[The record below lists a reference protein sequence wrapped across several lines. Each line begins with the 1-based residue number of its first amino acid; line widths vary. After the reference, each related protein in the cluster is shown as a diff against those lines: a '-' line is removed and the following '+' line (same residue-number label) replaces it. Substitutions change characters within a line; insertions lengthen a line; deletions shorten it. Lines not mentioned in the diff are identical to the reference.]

1 MAFDLVIRGGTLV
14 DGSGAPG
21 RAADVGVEGDRITAV
36 GDLSAVDAVS
46 VARVID
52 AAGHV
57 VAPGFVDPHAH
68 SDLSVLV
75 DGALWSHLRQ
85 GYTTQ
90 LGGNCGYSVAP
101 LAPGSRSLLAADF
114 DTHAVQ
120 PGWAPF
126 GGYLDA
132 VEALPLGMNT
142 AFLAG
147 HGTIRAAVLGAASR
161 APDPAELRAMT
172 AHVEEAMDAGALGV
186 STGLIYPPGIHAR
199 PDEIAALV
207 AAAARHGGMYATHM
221 RNEAAEVAAAI
232 DEAVTTARAAERL
245 AGAPI
250 RLQVSHLKAAA
261 RSVYGQGPALIAQL
275 ERARASGLDVA
286 ADEYPYTAAHTQL
299 STVLPPDLLAL
310 EVEALVAALRNPATR
325 RAVRDAQTHGIS
337 SAPDWENVAA
347 DPGWDGIVI
356 AFAPSRPHW
365 HGRSMTEIAAT
376 EGGDPAD
383 LAMDALADDRLNVD
397 IVIHCMDEGDLQ
409 AIMAVPWVA
418 VCTDGESRRPGHPI
432 LGRGVPHPRSYGST
446 ARVLGRY
453 VRERRT
459 LPLETAVAKLS
470 AVPAAR
476 LGLRDRGLVRP
487 GFAADLVVFNPLTVA
502 DLATWAVPAVH
513 PAGMRDVIVNG
524 AIAVRDGAETGA
536 RAGVLLRRGT

>member
-1 MAFDLVIRGGTLV
+1 MAFDLLIRGGLLV

-21 RAADVGVEGDRITAV
+21 RKADVGVEGDRITAV
-36 GDLSAVDAVS
+36 GDLSAVADAD
-46 VARVID
+46 VAQVLD
-52 AAGHV
+52 ARDHV

-90 LGGNCGYSVAP
+90 LGGNCGYTVAP
-101 LAPGSRSLLAADF
+101 LAQGSRSLLAADF
-114 DTHAVQ
+114 ATHAI
-120 PGWAPF
+120 APNWTSF

-132 VEALPLGMNT
+132 VEAMPLGMNAT
-142 AFLAG
+142 FLAG
-147 HGTIRAAVLGAASR
+147 HGTIRAAVVGATSR
-161 APDPAELRAMT
+161 APDAAELRAMT
-172 AHVEEAMDAGALGV
+172 AHAEEAMDAGALGV

-207 AAAARHGGMYATHM
+207 GVAARHGGMYATHM
-221 RNEAAEVAAAI
+221 RNEAEEVTAAI

-275 ERARASGLDVA
+275 ERARAAGLDVA
-286 ADEYPYTAAHTQL
+286 ADQYPYTAAHTQL
-299 STVLPPDLLAL
+299 GTVLPPDLLAL
-310 EVEALVAALRNPATR
+310 EVDALVTALRDPATR
-325 RAVRDAQTHGIS
+325 RAVRDAQLHGIPGQ
-337 SAPDWENVAA
+337 ADWENVAA

-356 AFAPSRPHW
+356 AYAPSRPHW
-365 HGRSMTEIAAT
+365 HGRSLAEIGEA
-376 EGGDPAD
+376 EGADPAD

-397 IVIHCMDEGDLQ
+397 IVIHCMDEGDLE
-409 AIMAVPWVA
+409 AIMAIPWVS

-446 ARVLGRY
+446 AQVLGRY
-453 VRERRT
+453 VRERGT
-459 LPLETAVAKLS
+459 LRLETAVAKLS

-513 PAGMRDVIVNG
+513 PAGIRDVIVNG
-524 AIAVRDGAETGA
+524 AIAVRNGAETGA
-536 RAGVLLRRGT
+536 RAGRLLRRQ